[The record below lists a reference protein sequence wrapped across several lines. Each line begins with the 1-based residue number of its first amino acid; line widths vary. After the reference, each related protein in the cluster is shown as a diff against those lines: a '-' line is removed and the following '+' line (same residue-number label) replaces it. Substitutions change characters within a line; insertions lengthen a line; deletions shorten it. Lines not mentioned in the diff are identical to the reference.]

1 MDAET
6 LFLLGVYLAPLGFVS
21 LIGAWAHNRRPVLAI
36 ILLLASAAVIAFVAL
51 TREDGVFALRD
62 IPDMTIALIARVIGN
77 L

>member
-21 LIGAWAHNRRPVLAI
+21 LIGAWANNRRPVLAI

-51 TREDGVFALRD
+51 TSDDGVFALRE